1 MVEDDSGTPRKS
13 REQLSDCDGSQDS
26 GERKID
32 HSSYT
37 ARLRERGCAMILP
50 SAYNPSLDW
59 LCEQEREVS
68 RWREDLIAY
77 SDPDWALIDNLDRH
91 KDWLAGQIDRL
102 NGKPKGGPR

>member
-1 MVEDDSGTPRKS
+1 
-13 REQLSDCDGSQDS
+13 
-26 GERKID
+26 
-32 HSSYT
+32 
-37 ARLRERGCAMILP
+37 MILP